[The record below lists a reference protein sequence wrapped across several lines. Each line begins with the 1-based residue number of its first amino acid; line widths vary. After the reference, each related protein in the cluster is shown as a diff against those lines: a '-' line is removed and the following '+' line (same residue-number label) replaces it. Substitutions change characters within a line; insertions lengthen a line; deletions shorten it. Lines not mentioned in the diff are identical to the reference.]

1 MDLNRNFLTAEQWE
15 LALGRDPNF
24 ANYVDAMDYLS
35 PSHNPFPRGMD
46 LLNEL
51 HYVAIMS
58 KVIFT
63 NMMGKMKRALLS
75 GNYHF
80 HKGLGFGGREP
91 SQSFKNLDGFL
102 KSEELGLYVNGAAIT
117 DVKKFALVDVH
128 TGLGPA
134 GVDTLSHEGLAKA
147 NLNDAEAAYFEAHF
161 PLEMSGTG
169 DDAKVIGGIKSTSDQ
184 GGDVFAGYDLMM
196 GDVDGYCRNQ
206 LFVELGAANPRSK
219 VCTTQEFGTYSNTI
233 VGIVSS
239 GIFGHARY
247 PNVSYCRLPNLYS
260 CHETP
265 ISQALVSENHMFHYG
280 SKVQQQEFSGK
291 LKKVFY
297 LRNKQW
303 TRAVVHRG
311 MEVLLQV
318 AICLTIFVECCIPTG
333 NVFFLPLRPFILLIC
348 LYSFLLFR
356 PLILLRKNKPS
367 CRVI

>member
-1 MDLNRNFLTAEQWE
+1 VDVLLQDNMDLNRNFLTAEQWE

-219 VCTTQEFGTYSNTI
+219 V
-233 VGIVSS
+233 
-239 GIFGHARY
+239 
-247 PNVSYCRLPNLYS
+247 
-260 CHETP
+260 
-265 ISQALVSENHMFHYG
+265 
-280 SKVQQQEFSGK
+280 QQQEFSGK

-318 AICLTIFVECCIPTG
+318 AIYMTIFVECCIPTG
-333 NVFFLPLRPFILLIC
+333 NVFFSPSLYFADVFPF
-348 LYSFLLFR
+348 
-356 PLILLRKNKPS
+356 
-367 CRVI
+367 